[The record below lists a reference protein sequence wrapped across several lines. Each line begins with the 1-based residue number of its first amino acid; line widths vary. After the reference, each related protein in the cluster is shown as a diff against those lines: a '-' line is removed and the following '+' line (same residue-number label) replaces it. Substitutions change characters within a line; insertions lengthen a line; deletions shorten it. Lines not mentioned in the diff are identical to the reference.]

1 MVLSYHKFFIIFAQ
15 IQAHMSNHLCPN
27 IKGCRLVIAAVV
39 VPDDKRRN
47 EYLTTYCKAGEEK
60 WSLCKRFI
68 TKQKL
73 NFCPDFVLPDTQLTP
88 DEIIDKFDEENNN

>member
-1 MVLSYHKFFIIFAQ
+1 
-15 IQAHMSNHLCPN
+15 MSDLLCPN
-27 IKGCRLVIAAVV
+27 IEVCRLVIAPEVL
-39 VPDDKRRN
+39 PDSDKRN
-47 EYLTTYCKAGEEK
+47 EIIETYCKQGEAK

-88 DEIIDKFDEENNN
+88 DEIIDKFDEGNNN